1 MVHASSTRNGIPHS
15 TPFDWLSKGL
25 FFGKQHNGHNDEC
38 NEHIAS
44 CRDVVSL
51 LQGIDENLAE
61 LLHQPEGESSFMTIR
76 LHRLRSLLYEERK
89 QQSEDSS
96 ARPSAAF
103 ATATVQALTTTSKR
117 QSRLDHL
124 MVKLLQNMCQL
135 PFESRK
141 HVAAIFNYFL
151 VCGVNGSEEGY
162 ELNEAEQQQ
171 LQQFYQVMVKFR
183 DFVADHF
190 DEIMTLLVQGYDCG
204 VSHPQHPSQ
213 PDVALHSGTMFR
225 SCMKH
230 ESLYQLLVCNDERV
244 ERYVL
249 PFLDV
254 FVHLPNFEVSSDAL
268 ESLRLVLTPEALSAT
283 TYPQPTSPDHDDAA
297 AEKMAQLALGFLGR
311 YYETILEDRLT
322 RKLLSDSASYTTRRV
337 TLEILS
343 TLLLSRSNFSIMIRY
358 VSDRSHLI
366 SCMHWLRDTSPHIT
380 LEAFQVFKIFVA
392 NPNKPP
398 DIVKILKDNQVK
410 LCRYL
415 ETLHPD
421 RAANDEQYRDEKE
434 LIIQTIE
441 AL

>member
-1 MVHASSTRNGIPHS
+1 M
-15 TPFDWLSKGL
+15 
-25 FFGKQHNGHNDEC
+25 C
-38 NEHIAS
+38 N
-44 CRDVVSL
+44 
-51 LQGIDENLAE
+51 
-61 LLHQPEGESSFMTIR
+61 
-76 LHRLRSLLYEERK
+76 
-89 QQSEDSS
+89 
-96 ARPSAAF
+96 
-103 ATATVQALTTTSKR
+103 
-117 QSRLDHL
+117 
-124 MVKLLQNMCQL
+124 L

-151 VCGVNGSEEGY
+151 VCGLDGRDDSNGQHY
-162 ELNEAEQQQ
+162 DEAEQQQ
-171 LQQFYQVMVKFR
+171 LIQFYQAMVKFR
-183 DFVADHF
+183 DFIADHF
-190 DEIMTLLVQGYDCG
+190 DNIMTLLVQGYDCG
-204 VSHPQHPSQ
+204 VSHPQQPSQ

-230 ESLYQLLVCNDERV
+230 ESLYELLVCNTERV

-249 PFLDV
+249 PFLDT

-268 ESLRLVLTPEALSAT
+268 ESLRLVLTPEALAASHPLQT
-283 TYPQPTSPDHDDAA
+283 TFDQDAA
-297 AEKMAQLALGFLGR
+297 AGKMAQLSSDFLSR
-311 YYETILEDRLT
+311 DYEIILEERLT
-322 RKLLSDSASYTTRRV
+322 RKLLSDSANYTTRRV
-337 TLEILS
+337 ALEILS
-343 TLLLSRSNFSIMIRY
+343 TLLLSRSNYAIMIRY

-421 RAANDEQYRDEKE
+421 REASDEQYREEKA